1 MSPSQVEKLTHG
13 EHGGGDAH
21 EHHEPRGFWQKWV
34 FSHDHKVI
42 GKQFLFSSMI
52 WALLGGSLAIMVRQ
66 QIAWPNEPYPLI
78 GNFLFEHSSG
88 VMPAQW
94 YNMAFT
100 MHASIMIFLVVIPAL
115 AGGFG
120 NFLIPLMIGARDMAF
135 PLLNMLS
142 YWVMWPAFA
151 CFIASLFVGVGP
163 KDPIGI
169 GAAASGWTAYPT
181 LSAIEVGAG
190 QTLWVVGVILVGWS
204 SIMGAVNYITTIV
217 KLRAPGMGFFRMP
230 LTVWSLFITA
240 LLQLLATPVL
250 GSAMMLL
257 LFERTANGT
266 FFLTETVVIGDQ
278 YFRAPGANGQP
289 LLYQHLFWF
298 YSHPAVYIMILPA
311 MGIVSDILTTFA
323 RKPLF
328 GYRPMVYSM
337 SGIAGL
343 GFIVWGHHMFQS
355 GMNPYLGTA
364 FMIGTMMIA
373 LPSAVKVFNWLGTL
387 WGGQI
392 EFPPPMKFAVAFVAM
407 FIIGGLSGI
416 FMAATPVDIQIHDT
430 YFIVAHIHYVLFTG
444 SIVGIFAGFYYWFP
458 KMFGRQMDERLG
470 NIHFWLTFVF
480 MNFTFFA
487 MHIVGAGGMQRRI
500 ADPTVYEG
508 LLRWMPLN
516 RFMTVSAYLLLAS
529 QVFFFWNVIKSLR
542 SGERV
547 GNNPWKANSLEWHAT
562 SPPWFENFQ
571 IIPTVYRGPYEY
583 ASPDVEEDFLPQTR
597 ELKPAEA

>member
-1 MSPSQVEKLTHG
+1 MLFG
-13 EHGGGDAH
+13 ETGTMT
-21 EHHEPRGFWQKWV
+21 E
-34 FSHDHKVI
+34 
-42 GKQFLFSSMI
+42 
-52 WALLGGSLAIMVRQ
+52 
-66 QIAWPNEPYPLI
+66 
-78 GNFLFEHSSG
+78 
-88 VMPAQW
+88 QW

-100 MHASIMIFLVVIPAL
+100 MHASVMIFLVVIPAL

-135 PLLNMLS
+135 PVLNMLS
-142 YWVMWPAFA
+142 YWVMWPAMG
-151 CFIASLFVGVGP
+151 CFVAGFLIGDG
-163 KDPIGI
+163 PIGNEQ
-169 GAAASGWTAYPT
+169 ASSGWTAYPT
-181 LSAIEVGAG
+181 LSTVDPNSG
-190 QTLWVVGVILVGWS
+190 QTLWAIGVILVGWS

-240 LLQLLATPVL
+240 ILQLLATPVL

-257 LFERTANGT
+257 IFERTSQGT
-266 FFLTETVVIGDQ
+266 FFLTENVIQNDTL
-278 YFRAPGANGQP
+278 FRNSGANGQP

-311 MGIVSDILTTFA
+311 MGMVSDILTTFA

-337 SGIAGL
+337 CGIAGL

-392 EFPPPMKFAVAFVAM
+392 RFEVPMLFAVAFVSM

-430 YFIVAHIHYVLFTG
+430 YFIVGHIHYVLLTG
-444 SIVGIFAGFYYWFP
+444 SIIGIFAGFYYWFP
-458 KMFGRQMDERLG
+458 KMFGRKMDDKLGRL
-470 NIHFWLTFVF
+470 HFWLTFVA
-480 MNFTFFA
+480 MNCTFFP
-487 MHIVGAGGMQRRI
+487 MHIVGMGGMQRRI
-500 ADPTVYEG
+500 ADPTQYEG
-508 LLRWMPLN
+508 LLRWMPMN
-516 RFMTVSAYLLLAS
+516 RFMSVSAYFLLAF
-529 QVFFFWNVIKSLR
+529 QVLFFWNVIKSLR
-542 SGERV
+542 GGERV

-571 IIPTVYRGPYEY
+571 IIPTVFRGPYEY
-583 ASPDVEEDFLPQTR
+583 ASPDVEEDFLPQTKQL
-597 ELKPAEA
+597 EPSTAN